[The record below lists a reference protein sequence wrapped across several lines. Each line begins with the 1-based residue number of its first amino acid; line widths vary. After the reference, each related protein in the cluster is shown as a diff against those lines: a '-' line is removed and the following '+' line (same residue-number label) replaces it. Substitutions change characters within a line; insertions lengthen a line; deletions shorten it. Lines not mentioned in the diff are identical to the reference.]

1 MSRCKPRAA
10 GDLERFRASSSQ
22 PIGVG
27 GIGPRVLPC
36 CAGLLTGGAIT
47 GLAPLDNES
56 GVRLIL
62 CDLEPF
68 GGGPGGGGGKGIPG
82 AQPCTGVGE
91 FSIGV
96 LEFGLAMPIAPVEAA
111 RRAAGARI
119 GDSRLYW
126 RSGRICGTWLL
137 HVSNNVIHKEKTSR
151 LTVVTPVAHAHNCD
165 PERVPEPR

>member
-1 MSRCKPRAA
+1 M
-10 GDLERFRASSSQ
+10 
-22 PIGVG
+22 
-27 GIGPRVLPC
+27 LPC
-36 CAGLLTGGAIT
+36 CAGLLIGGAIT

-91 FSIGV
+91 FSTGV
-96 LEFGLAMPIAPVEAA
+96 LELELARPIAPVEAA

-137 HVSNNVIHKEKTSR
+137 HVSSNVIYKEKTSR
-151 LTVVTPVAHAHNCD
+151 LTVVTLVAHAHNCD